1 VNNSVVT
8 YLVRVSF
15 PDDDARVK
23 VGMTANVSIVTA
35 SKENALLVP
44 NSALLP
50 NGAGY
55 AVQVPDAGGG
65 TREVMVQT
73 GLSDG
78 TQTEIVEGL
87 KAGDQVISNPSIGTN
102 AGGR

>member
-1 VNNSVVT
+1 
-8 YLVRVSF
+8 
-15 PDDDARVK
+15 
-23 VGMTANVSIVTA
+23 
-35 SKENALLVP
+35 
-44 NSALLP
+44 
-50 NGAGY
+50 
-55 AVQVPDAGGG
+55 
-65 TREVMVQT
+65 MVQT